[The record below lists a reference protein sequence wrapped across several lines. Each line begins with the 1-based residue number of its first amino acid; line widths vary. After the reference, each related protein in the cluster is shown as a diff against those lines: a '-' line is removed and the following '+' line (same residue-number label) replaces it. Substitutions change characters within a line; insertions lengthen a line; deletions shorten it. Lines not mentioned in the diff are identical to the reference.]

1 MGVDPRDPRAFPPF
15 ADLRGL
21 PPLQQDDSY
30 EVMRPYVEHFAKRA
44 RQAGV
49 RMSLEVWPGMQHEWP
64 FTAQSGIEL
73 GQLKVPTIL
82 GIFE

>member
-1 MGVDPRDPRAFPPF
+1 
-15 ADLRGL
+15 
-21 PPLQQDDSY
+21 
-30 EVMRPYVEHFAKRA
+30 MRPYVEHFAKRA